1 MLPGAMPLLSYDLE
15 SLKSIYSPTLQI
27 KTFRCYKQSIKKIVF
42 NSDKSLFGLLW
53 KTMVEDVEIRYY
65 NIDKAKT

>member
-1 MLPGAMPLLSYDLE
+1 MPLLSYDLE
-15 SLKSIYSPTLQI
+15 SLKSMYSPTLQTKI
-27 KTFRCYKQSIKKIVF
+27 FRSYKQSIKKIVF

-53 KTMVEDVEIRYY
+53 KTMVEDIEIGYY